1 MRICDGCWPAPRAA
15 SPSEKAERILAAR
28 DLEPQERLDWLRLCR
43 SESIGPVTFYALLR
57 RFGSAAAALDA
68 LPRLSRPAVATG
80 RRDAEVELAAVE
92 RLGGRI
98 VCWGEPLYPSALAA
112 VEDAPPVLTV
122 LGRAEMLPR
131 LILTPMV
138 AVVGARNASANG
150 RRLARDLAAEL
161 GETGIVVVSGL
172 ARGIDAAA
180 HLGAL
185 ETGSV
190 AVVAGG
196 ADIVYPEENRGLHEA
211 LARDGAILAEMPLG
225 TEPQARHF
233 PRRNRII
240 SGIALGVVVVEAA
253 AKSGSLITAR
263 FALEQGREVF
273 AVPGSPLDPRSRGR
287 NDLLRNGATLT
298 ETAAAILAQL
308 GPLLQ
313 QRPVIGQ
320 PDLPTKRK
328 QHLPRWPEPTGT
340 ASPTSVASP
349 SEDAAL
355 ELIIEKLSPT
365 PVAVDELVRQC
376 QLSAAAVA
384 TLLLELELAGRVER
398 HPGNLVSL
406 R

>member
-1 MRICDGCWPAPRAA
+1 M
-15 SPSEKAERILAAR
+15 
-28 DLEPQERLDWLRLCR
+28 DWLRLSR
-43 SESIGPVTFYALLR
+43 TETVGPVTFYAMLR

-68 LPRLSRPAVATG
+68 LPRLSKAGGARPVAPLG
-80 RRDAEVELAAVE
+80 RREAEAEMAAID
-92 RLGGRI
+92 RLGGRL
-98 VCWGEPLYPSALAA
+98 VCWGEPLYPEALAS

-122 LGRAEMLPR
+122 LGRSELPSAPS
-131 LILTPMV
+131 I

-150 RRLARDLAAEL
+150 RRLARDLAAGLAEA
-161 GETGIVVVSGL
+161 GIVVISGM

-180 HLGAL
+180 HFGAL
-185 ETGSV
+185 DKATV

-196 ADIVYPEENRGLHEA
+196 ADVVYPEENRGLYDA
-211 LARDGAILAEMPLG
+211 LLRNGAVVAEMPLG

-240 SGIALGVVVVEAA
+240 SGLALGVVVVEAA

-263 FALEQGREVF
+263 YALEQGREVF
-273 AVPGSPLDPRSRGR
+273 AVPGSPLDPRSRGC
-287 NDLLRNGATLT
+287 NDLLRSGATLT
-298 ETAAAILAQL
+298 ETAADIIGQI

-313 QRPVIGQ
+313 GRSPPSAVRPSQPRLTLATAQQPARPPLPGGPIG
-320 PDLPTKRK
+320 DD
-328 QHLPRWPEPTGT
+328 
-340 ASPTSVASP
+340 S
-349 SEDAAL
+349 AL
-355 ELIIEKLSPT
+355 DLIIEKLSPT

-376 QLSAAAVA
+376 QLSAATVA